1 MVSSNK
7 CDTVFVPCGSSRV
20 CIHDLDSGSASNIL
34 SDTATQHLVHP
45 WNRTHCQTCTPPEF
59 HPWNRTHCQTC
70 IPPEFHPWNRTHC
83 QTCIPPELA
92 HASATLSQVVATFTA
107 EQQSQLLKFITACS
121 RAPLLGFKYL
131 EPGLCIQMAGSSLDP
146 HAPDRL
152 PTAATCMNL
161 LKLPPYP
168 SATQIRDK
176 LLYAARNAGGFDL
189 S

>member
-1 MVSSNK
+1 MITK
-7 CDTVFVPCGSSRV
+7 
-20 CIHDLDSGSASNIL
+20 
-34 SDTATQHLVHP
+34 VHP
-45 WNRTHCQTCTPPEF
+45 LADLPMLVLPCHRWRGDRTHSLLNVCAAM
-59 HPWNRTHCQTC
+59 
-70 IPPEFHPWNRTHC
+70 
-83 QTCIPPELA
+83 L
-92 HASATLSQVVATFTA
+92 QVVATFTA